1 MFILVFVVAVVVEP
15 RGMWG
20 LCSLTKDQTHAPRKV
35 EGQNLNHWTTREI
48 PVCASFKITI
58 KNLTFQVEENVLIYD
73 INIFI

>member
-1 MFILVFVVAVVVEP
+1 
-15 RGMWG
+15 MWG
-20 LCSLTKDQTHAPRKV
+20 LSSLTKDQTHALQKV

-58 KNLTFQVEENVLIYD
+58 KNLIFQVEENVLIYN